1 MKIKTLENLQN
12 KHAKSDNVELE
23 KLISENNKSNNKLKT
38 YEKLQEKIDNLE
50 LENMKFEQIKKKE
63 KIR

>member
-23 KLISENNKSNNKLKT
+23 KLIPENNKSNNKLKT
-38 YEKLQEKIDNLE
+38 YEKLQEQIDNLE
-50 LENMKFEQIKKKE
+50 LEKMKFEQIKKKE